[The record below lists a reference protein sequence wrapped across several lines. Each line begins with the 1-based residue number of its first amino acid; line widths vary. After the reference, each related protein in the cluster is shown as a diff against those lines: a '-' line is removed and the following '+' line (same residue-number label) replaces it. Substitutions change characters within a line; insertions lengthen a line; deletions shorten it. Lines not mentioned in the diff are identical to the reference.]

1 MTIGGQNHLHIACG
15 SKPHRT
21 VEDFQMV
28 RQQFDEWRGTNTL
41 RTMDDWADWVAFRER
56 KTLKAKGETSGHGD
70 LEGQCK
76 RQFLRAF
83 ANNDQGIKDCTY
95 ADLAT
100 WMTSLGYTTTSSDV
114 KNAKRTNAGGTDW
127 AKVNDP
133 KVKDLLKAIGTRYI
147 WPKV

>member
-1 MTIGGQNHLHIACG
+1 
-15 SKPHRT
+15 
-21 VEDFQMV
+21 MV
-28 RQQFDEWRGTNTL
+28 RQQFDEWRKTNTL
-41 RTMDDWADWVAFRER
+41 RTMDDWSDWVAFRER

-100 WMTSLGYTTTSSDV
+100 WMTALGYTTTSDDV
-114 KNAKRTNAGGTDW
+114 KNAKRSSAGGTDW

-133 KVKDLLKAIGTRYI
+133 KVKVLLDAIGTRYV

>member
-1 MTIGGQNHLHIACG
+1 MTIGGESYKHIACG

-56 KTLKAKGETSGHGD
+56 KTMKAKGETSGHGD

-83 ANNDQGIKDCTY
+83 ANNDQAIKDCTY
-95 ADLAT
+95 ADLAA

-133 KVKDLLKAIGTRYI
+133 KVKDLLEAIGTRYV